1 MNVNTRLDTQGP
13 IFTPGQAGYASE
25 LAGYNQLVVHRP
37 TLVVGAR
44 HPTDVVTAVRHATET
59 GQSVGVQATGHGPSV
74 PADGVLISTRRMQR
88 IEVNPADRTV
98 TVGAGVLAKDL
109 MAALAPHGLVPLVG
123 SSPDVGVVGY
133 HLGGGIPLLGRRF
146 GYAADRV
153 RSLEVVTADGHQRTV
168 TVESEPELFWAM
180 LGCRGNFGVVTA
192 LTTEVIP
199 LTNLVG
205 GGLWFTGDA
214 IAPAL
219 RSYVEWS
226 ATIPEEMSSS
236 VLLMRMPDLDG
247 VPEPLRGRRI
257 AHVRIAYLGDP
268 DTVDRL
274 LQPLRVAAPAAL
286 DTVGEMPASGLASIH
301 GEPPG
306 PVTFEARNTLLNRL
320 DPAAVDRLLDHAGT
334 AGNDDYLVELRH
346 LGGAFGPSAT
356 SRAVIGRR
364 DGEFILYTGSRL
376 HPLTGDEAAAAQ
388 DHLHRAMLPW
398 STGGVTPAF
407 LSGPRVTTS
416 QLRTGY
422 DDGDYRR
429 LTGIK
434 ATWDPDNLFRI
445 NHNVPPCHPGGR
457 A

>member
-1 MNVNTRLDTQGP
+1 M
-13 IFTPGQAGYASE
+13 
-25 LAGYNQLVVHRP
+25 
-37 TLVVGAR
+37 R
-44 HPTDVVTAVRHATET
+44 H
-59 GQSVGVQATGHGPSV
+59 
-74 PADGVLISTRRMQR
+74 
-88 IEVNPADRTV
+88 IEVHPGDRTV
-98 TVGAGVLAKDL
+98 TVGAGVVSRDL
-109 MAALAPHGLVPLVG
+109 LAALVPHGLVPLGG

-153 RSLEVVTADGHQRTV
+153 RSLEVVTADGQQRTV

-180 LGCRGNFGVVTA
+180 LGCRGNFGVVTS
-192 LTTEVIP
+192 LTTEVMP
-199 LTNLVG
+199 LAALVG

-219 RSYVEWS
+219 RTYVEWS
-226 ATIPEEMSSS
+226 ATVPEEMSSS
-236 VLLMRMPDLDG
+236 VLLMRMPDLNG

-268 DTVDRL
+268 DTANRL
-274 LQPLRVAAPAAL
+274 LRPLRAAAPAVM
-286 DTVGEMPASGLASIH
+286 DTVDELPASQLASIH

-306 PVTFEARNTLLNRL
+306 PVTFEARNTLLGRL
-320 DPAAVDRLLDHAGT
+320 DAAAVDRLLDHAGV
-334 AGNDDYLVELRH
+334 AGDDDYLVELRH
-346 LGGAFGPSAT
+346 LGGAFGPSAS

-376 HPLTGDEAAAAQ
+376 HPLTGDEAASAQ
-388 DHLHRAMLPW
+388 DHLHQAMLPW
-398 STGGVTPAF
+398 STGGITPAF

-422 DDGDYRR
+422 GDGDYRR
-429 LTGIK
+429 LTEIK

-445 NHNVPPCHPGGR
+445 NHNVPPYTPRGR
-457 A
+457 G